1 MEKLKSSLIKYGI
14 TVVVASLITVT
25 ILYTRDFGSALE
37 LSEKMRILADA
48 FTVPGVILIML
59 GCLVFVSTSGFFD
72 MISFG
77 ISRGVAMLIPFSH
90 KSKETFYE
98 YKTRKNEERFTG
110 YSFLFFVGLAFLAAA
125 IVFTVLFFT
134 V

>member
-1 MEKLKSSLIKYGI
+1 MQNLKNNLIKYGI
-14 TVVVASLITVT
+14 TVIAASLVT
-25 ILYTRDFGSALE
+25 IITLYNQGFNTSLE
-37 LSEKMRILADA
+37 ITEKMRLLADA
-48 FTVPGVILIML
+48 FTIPGVVLVML

-77 ISRGVAMLIPFSH
+77 IARGVSMLIPFSH

-110 YSFLFFVGLAFLAAA
+110 YSFLFYVGAVFVAVA